1 MMEEITTINI
11 EAYIQE
17 KYTSRMNTKK
27 KKKIFFWKTRTKCFL
42 LVTIKLSTSGQRK
55 TVLDENRKI
64 AGNMKSN
71 WKTVNRYVNKYA

>member
-17 KYTSRMNTKK
+17 KYTSRMNTPPKK
-27 KKKIFFWKTRTKCFL
+27 KRFWKTRTKCFL
-42 LVTIKLSTSGQRK
+42 LVTIKLSTSGQGK

-64 AGNMKSN
+64 AGNMKRD